1 MKGSEFAFKGV
12 DVLYYDLNKIRLNR
26 GGSYM
31 KYSELLEDKQTTTN
45 PKNKNDD
52 KCFGYAL
59 TVALNYEKVN
69 KNRQRISKKLKTFIN
84 QYNWKIDF
92 SSTVNDLK
100 KYELNNNSIAL
111 NICMCL
117 IILKKYVKRIS
128 QNIIQLVKIK

>member
-12 DVLYYDLNKIRLNR
+12 DVLYYDLDKIRLNR

-31 KYSELLEDKQTTTN
+31 KYSELLEDKQTTT
-45 PKNKNDD
+45 K
-52 KCFGYAL
+52 
-59 TVALNYEKVN
+59 LNYEKIN

-100 KYELNNNSIAL
+100 KYELSNNSIAL